1 MTLKE
6 RSKISKEQD
15 YEAFK
20 DIYEECKKNGCDRQ
34 FVDI

>member
-20 DIYEECKKNGCDRQ
+20 DIYEECKKMDVIGSL
-34 FVDI
+34 